1 MNPNRIIIS
10 RTDSIGDVVLT
21 LPLCAWL
28 RTKFPEAKLTFLGK
42 NYTRDIVSCFD
53 SIDEFISL
61 EEIEQLP
68 ITGRFNLLKSDVFIH
83 VFPNKE
89 LASLAKKAKIPMRLG
104 TSHRV
109 YHLLTCTHRLNFS
122 RKNSNLHEAQ
132 LNFELAKPLGLL
144 HIPSLEEINGYLT
157 HFKIPSVELPEAI
170 SRIDFS
176 KTILLHPKSQGGAM
190 EWPIENYFELAQRL
204 TQIGKIVCFTG
215 TESEGEQFQSRIPT
229 HERIINTTGKLTLPQ
244 LIKLCAL
251 SEGLVACSTGPYHI
265 SAVFGK
271 KAIGLFSSRKPIHPG
286 RWTALGENSKALVY
300 DENCPKCKKG
310 KSCNCIEQITVDR
323 VLSQFE

>member
-1 MNPNRIIIS
+1 MKANRIIIS

-28 RTKFPEAKLTFLGK
+28 KSQYPESKLVFLGK
-42 NYTRDIVSCFD
+42 NYTRDVVSCFE
-53 SIDEFISL
+53 SIDEFISI

-68 ITGRFNLLKSDVFIH
+68 IISRLNLIKCDIFIH

-89 LASLAKKAKIPMRLG
+89 LASLAKKAKIPIRIG

-122 RKNSNLHEAQ
+122 RKKSNLHESQ
-132 LNFELAKPLGLL
+132 LNFELVKPLGLAE
-144 HIPSLEEINGYLT
+144 IPTLEEINRYLT
-157 HFKIPSVELPEAI
+157 QFKVPMVDLPGFFTKL
-170 SRIDFS
+170 DFS
-176 KTILLHPKSQGGAM
+176 NTVLLHPKSQGSAM
-190 EWPIENYFELAQRL
+190 EWPIENYLELAQRL
-204 TQIGKIVCFTG
+204 VSMGKTVCFTG
-215 TESEGEQFQSRIPT
+215 TEAEGILFRNQIPND
-229 HERIINTTGKLTLPQ
+229 EKIIDTTGKFSLPQ

-251 SEGLVACSTGPYHI
+251 AEGLVACSTGPYHL

-286 RWTALGENSKALVY
+286 RWSALGNNSKALVF
-300 DENCPKCKKG
+300 DENCAKCKKG
-310 KSCNCIEQITVDR
+310 KSCNCIEKIAIDSV
-323 VLSQFE
+323 VSQFE

>member
-1 MNPNRIIIS
+1 MNRIIIS

-28 RTKFPEAKLTFLGK
+28 REKFPEAKLTFLGK
-42 NYTRDIVSCFD
+42 NYTRDVVACFD
-53 SIDEFISL
+53 CVDEFISV
-61 EEIEQLP
+61 EEIEALP
-68 ITGRFNLLKSDVFIH
+68 VMNRLNFIKSDVFIH

-89 LASLAKKAKIPMRLG
+89 LAALAKKARIPIRIG

-122 RKNSNLHEAQ
+122 RKNSNLHESQ
-132 LNFELAKPLGLL
+132 LNFELAKPLGIKE
-144 HIPSLEEINGYLT
+144 IPSLEGINGSLS
-157 HFKIPSVELPEAI
+157 HFKIPSVDLPDFLLEL
-170 SRIDFS
+170 DFS
-176 KTILLHPKSQGGAM
+176 NTVILHPKSQGSAM
-190 EWPIENYFELAQRL
+190 EWPLENYIELAERL
-204 TQIGKIVCFTG
+204 VMMGKTVCLTG
-215 TESEGEQFQSRIPT
+215 TEAEGLQFRSEVPNNAS
-229 HERIINTTGKLTLPQ
+229 IIDTTGRLTLTQ

-251 SEGLVACSTGPYHI
+251 TEGLVACSTGPYHL

-286 RWTALGENSKALVY
+286 RWAALGENSAALVF

-310 KSCNCIEQITVDR
+310 KNCNCIEKIEVDR
-323 VLSQFE
+323 VIRFFE